1 MRVPADAVAGEVGV
15 RQEAPLAVEGR
26 AVAVETLGEGE
37 HDVGELVHLVA
48 DLAVRDLPEGERD
61 GALPHLEGLADGLVR
76 PSLAHLGG
84 VVLYAVGVR
93 LGGRW
98 GVIVRPRPGPVL
110 WKLEDFV
117 WTSCTTLIF

>member
-48 DLAVRDLPEGERD
+48 DLAVRDLPEGES
-61 GALPHLEGLADGLVR
+61 VC
-76 PSLAHLGG
+76 
-84 VVLYAVGVR
+84 VCVCVGVCVCVCVR
-93 LGGRW
+93 VCACV
-98 GVIVRPRPGPVL
+98 GVLVGFYDI
-110 WKLEDFV
+110 KQ
-117 WTSCTTLIF
+117 